1 MKYLIPSCVYLQV
14 IILTVLQLGSINNVN
29 SFSISSQ
36 YATKSPTVMLKTT
49 TIERPREETIIP
61 ESDVD
66 IAGEVA
72 YYENKNLEYYEDSRV
87 SRESE
92 DPFHIIL
99 LNETFTNDE
108 RVTVAYVS
116 GCLTYVIAM
125 PNEESL
131 ELTNMCL
138 VNGMSCLG
146 TWRRDECLDYGR
158 QLLMRDLAVRV
169 VPYCKG
175 K

>member
-1 MKYLIPSCVYLQV
+1 
-14 IILTVLQLGSINNVN
+14 
-29 SFSISSQ
+29 
-36 YATKSPTVMLKTT
+36 MLKTT

-66 IAGEVA
+66 VAGEVA